1 MIQPWQKLQRQL
13 TGNFRI
19 FDLFTDTSQSPITG
33 KEHHFYVLSTGDWVN
48 VIPLTPDNQVVMVRQ
63 FRHGIEQITLEIPGG
78 MVDKEDGDAAAA
90 AHRELLE
97 ETGYLAEA
105 YIPIGTVAS
114 NPAILDNHTHTY
126 LAHNA
131 RLVDKQK
138 LDGTEDIAIEL
149 VDLADVPEMIRCGRI
164 THALVVAAFYHL
176 QNYQRGN
183 KTLSTDDTD

>member
-1 MIQPWQKLQRQL
+1 MIQPWQRLQRQL
-13 TGNFRI
+13 TGDFRI
-19 FDLFTDTSQSPITG
+19 FNLFTDTSRSPVTG
-33 KEHHFYVLSTGDWVN
+33 NEHRFFVLSTGDWVN

-63 FRHGIEQITLEIPGG
+63 FRHGVEQVTLEIPGG

-97 ETGYLAEA
+97 ETGYQAEA
-105 YIPIGTVAS
+105 YIHIGTVAS

-126 LAHNA
+126 LAKNV
-131 RLVDKQK
+131 RPVTSQR

-149 VDLADVPEMIRCGRI
+149 VPLADIAEMIRCGRI

-176 QNYQRGN
+176 DNYLRQNQG
-183 KTLSTDDTD
+183 